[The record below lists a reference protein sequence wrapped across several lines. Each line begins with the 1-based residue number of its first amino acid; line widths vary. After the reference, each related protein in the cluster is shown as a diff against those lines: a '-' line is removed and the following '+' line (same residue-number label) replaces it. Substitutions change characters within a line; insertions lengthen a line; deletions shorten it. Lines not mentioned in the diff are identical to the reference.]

1 MKNFEMAH
9 ADNPEEIIKA
19 TQKSLVLVLK
29 DVVSY
34 FKRESKAPG
43 LTWAQIEYLL
53 KLVEEKQPT
62 IITQEG
68 EM

>member
-19 TQKSLVLVLK
+19 TQRSLVLMLK
-29 DVVSY
+29 DVVSD
-34 FKRESKAPG
+34 FKRELKTPG
-43 LTWAQIEYLL
+43 LTWAEIEYLL